1 MNFKK
6 LGNTGL
12 NISSLGFGAMRL
24 PYKDDR
30 SFASAIALIQ
40 HALKKE
46 INFFDVGTFYC
57 NHLCETIFS
66 QVIIQKNG
74 QNIIL
79 SGKNS
84 SHISNNENWTDQL
97 KNSLFMFGCEV
108 LDIYFIHYLDYDV
121 WEKHFILDNV
131 IDEVNRAKEEG
142 LIKYVGFSSHD
153 SPEKVRKLID
163 TGFFD
168 AVILTYNLLNR
179 TYEDTLHY
187 ASGKGM
193 GVIIMNPLAGGI
205 LTDTFLD
212 FHRLTEYF
220 GDDIAGIALNYVLSN
235 PDVHC
240 ALSGMRT
247 LNEIDKNSDTGG
259 KHHFSA
265 EETAMINDFICMERN
280 CRLVYCTGCGYCL
293 PCPQGIDIPGVIKI
307 WNTYNIVQGDGHF
320 IRDYQIL
327 DVSADCCIMCET
339 CEEKC
344 PNGVRI
350 IEIMEKT
357 RTLLK

>member
-1 MNFKK
+1 MNYKK

-24 PYKDDR
+24 PYKDD
-30 SFASAIALIQ
+30 SDFTSAIALIQ
-40 HALKKE
+40 YAIKKG
-46 INFFDVGTFYC
+46 INFFDAGTFYC
-57 NHLCETIFS
+57 NHLCETIF
-66 QVIIQKNG
+66 G
-74 QNIIL
+74 QAIGNSEHNNIIL

-84 SHISNNENWTDQL
+84 SHLCINEKWTDQL
-97 KNSLFMFGCEV
+97 KNSLFRFGCEV
-108 LDIYFIHYLDYDV
+108 LDIYFIHYLDYNV

-142 LIKYVGFSSHD
+142 LIKYLGFSSHD

-163 TGFFD
+163 SGLFD
-168 AVILTYNLLNR
+168 AVILAYNLINR
-179 TYEDTLHY
+179 NYEDTLHY
-187 ASGKGM
+187 AFEKGM

-205 LTDTFLD
+205 LTDSCPDL
-212 FHRLTEYF
+212 HGLTKIF

-240 ALSGMRT
+240 AISGMRT
-247 LNEIDKNSDTGG
+247 LNEIDKNSDTSE
-259 KHHFSA
+259 KHHFST
-265 EETAMINDFICMERN
+265 EEIGLINDFIDRERN

-307 WNTYNIVQGDGHF
+307 WNTYNIVRVDGHF

-327 DVSADCCIMCET
+327 DVTADCCIMCGI
-339 CEEKC
+339 CEGKC
-344 PNGVRI
+344 PNGIGI
-350 IEIMEKT
+350 IGIMEKT
-357 RTLLK
+357 QALLK